1 METGHI
7 DSAIEDL
14 QASKKKWAT
23 LPVVEKIRHLDRIKE
38 NTVRMARP
46 WVEATVKAKGLSMD
60 DTIAGE
66 EWTGGPFSV
75 LWLIKDLRTSLVRLS
90 TGVDVLDGIEHR
102 TLPTGQLALDV
113 YPKTFDEGILFPGI
127 TAEVWM
133 EPGVTESDLSG
144 VVASFYHQDAPD
156 GTVAVVLGAGNIA
169 SIAIMDTL
177 YALFNE
183 GKVAILKMNPV
194 NDYLG
199 EIFEML
205 FAELVDE
212 GFVRF
217 AYGGGDVGAYITG
230 HDGIDAIH
238 VTGSVST
245 YNAIMYGAGEQ
256 GAANHLSDTRIT
268 AKPVGAELGGVTPM
282 IIVPGKWSKRDLRY
296 QAEHILA
303 AKMHNSGF
311 NCVAAQVLVMPD
323 DWEQKDAFFDAV
335 CSVLAEYTDRDQYY
349 PCSRERCEAAIDAS
363 DSVERFGS
371 SDPRYLVTGLDAQS
385 MDEPWFTREIF
396 GPVLAVTSLAS
407 VDVPSYLAS
416 AVEFA
421 NERLYG
427 TLNATIFVDPA
438 TQKKHSA
445 ILEQAI
451 GDLRYG
457 TVTVNLWSGAA
468 YFMSRCSWGAYP
480 GHSPQDIQSGTGV
493 VHNSLMLDRTEK
505 SVVRGPFAP
514 SPRTFAK
521 GEFHIGPK
529 QVYFPTN
536 KTAHKTGELL
546 IEYSDKPTKANLAKV
561 AISAVLG

>member
-1 METGHI
+1 MDTAHI
-7 DSAIEDL
+7 DSALEEL
-14 QASKKKWAT
+14 QASKKRWAT

-38 NTVRMARP
+38 NTVRVART

-60 DTIAGE
+60 DTLAGE

-75 LWLIKDLRTSLVRLS
+75 LWLLKDLRTSLVRLS
-90 TGVDVLDGIEHR
+90 AGVDLLDGFEHR
-102 TLPTGQLALDV
+102 TLSNDQLALAV

-133 EPGVTESDLSG
+133 ERGVTESDLPD
-144 VVASFYHQDAPD
+144 VVASFYQEDDPD

-169 SIAIMDTL
+169 SIAIMDTM

-199 EIFEML
+199 EIFEDV
-205 FAELVDE
+205 FSELVDE

-217 AYGGGDVGAYITG
+217 AYGGADVGSYITA
-230 HDGIDAIH
+230 HEDIDTIH
-238 VTGSVST
+238 VTGSAST
-245 YNAIMYGAGEQ
+245 YNAIVYGMGEE
-256 GAANHLSDTRIT
+256 GLANRLSDTRVT
-268 AKPVGAELGGVTPM
+268 TKPVGAELGGVTPM

-296 QAEHILA
+296 QAEHVLA

-311 NCVAAQVLVMPD
+311 NCVSAQVLVMPD
-323 DWEQKDAFFDAV
+323 DWDQKDAFLDV
-335 CSVLAEYTDRDQYY
+335 VRTVLAEYTDRDPYY
-349 PCSRERCEAAIDAS
+349 PGSRERCEAAIAQS
-363 DSVERFGS
+363 ESVETFGS

-385 MDEPWFTREIF
+385 NDEPWFTNEIF
-396 GPVLAVTSLAS
+396 GPVLTVTTLPSL
-407 VDVPSYLAS
+407 DVPSFLKS
-416 AVEFA
+416 AVQFA
-421 NERLYG
+421 NEKLYG
-427 TLNATIFVDPA
+427 TLNATIFIDPA
-438 TQKKHSA
+438 TQKEHTEA
-445 ILEQAI
+445 LEQAI
-451 GDLRYG
+451 ENLKYG

-468 YFMSRCSWGAYP
+468 YFISRCSWGAYP

-546 IEYSDKPTKANLAKV
+546 VEYSDRPTKLNLAKV

>member
-1 METGHI
+1 MERAHI
-7 DSAIEDL
+7 DSALADL

-23 LPVVEKIRHLDRIKE
+23 LPVVEKMRHLDHIKE
-38 NTVRMARP
+38 NTVRVARS

-60 DTIAGE
+60 DPLAGE

-75 LWLIKDLRTSLVRLS
+75 LWLIKDLRTSLVRIS
-90 TGVDVLDGIEHR
+90 SDVDVLEGMKHR
-102 TLPTGQLALDV
+102 TLPNGQLALDV
-113 YPKTFDEGILFPGI
+113 YPKTFDEGVLFPGI
-127 TAEVWM
+127 RAEVWM
-133 EPGVTESDLSG
+133 QPGINESNLND
-144 VVASFYHQDAPD
+144 VVASFYQEDDPEGA
-156 GTVAVVLGAGNIA
+156 VAVVLGAGNIA
-169 SIAIMDTL
+169 SIAVMDTV

-199 EIFEML
+199 ETFEQV
-205 FAELVDE
+205 FAELIDE
-212 GFVRF
+212 GYVRF
-217 AYGGGDVGAYITG
+217 AYGDGEVGSYLTG
-230 HDGIDAIH
+230 HDDVDTIH

-245 YNAIMYGAGEQ
+245 YNAIMYGTGEE
-256 GAANHLSDTRIT
+256 GEANRFSDTRVT
-268 AKPVGAELGGVTPM
+268 TKPVGAELGGVTPM
-282 IIVPGKWSKRDLRY
+282 IVVPGKWSKRDIRY

-323 DWEQKDAFFDAV
+323 DWDQKDEFLDAV
-335 CSVLAEYTDRDQYY
+335 RTVLTDYVGRDPYY
-349 PCSRERCEAAIDAS
+349 PGSRERCDAAIAQS
-363 DSVERFGS
+363 KHVEVFGS

-385 MDEPWFTREIF
+385 KDEPWFSDEIF
-396 GPVLAVTSLAS
+396 GPVLTVTAIPST
-407 VDVPSYLAS
+407 DVPSFLEA
-416 AVEFA
+416 AVRFA

-427 TLNATIFVDPA
+427 TLNASIFIDPA
-438 TQKKHSA
+438 TQKEHRSV
-445 ILEQAI
+445 LERSI
-451 GDLRYG
+451 DDLDYG

-468 YFMSRCSWGAYP
+468 YFISQCAWGAQP

-546 IEYSDKPTKANLAKV
+546 VEYSDKPTKVNLAKV